1 VYLLHVQFAL
11 FAKVRKGFG
20 LCCLQ
25 AADRFGHAMAAQLR
39 RHSAARFRALVE
51 ELRAIAERLGYTVR
65 EEKLLREVGY
75 HVRGG
80 GCVVRGSK
88 MIFLDRDAAPES
100 QLDILV
106 DVLRTEPL
114 DDVFL
119 SPPARELFARSARP
133 APGAVSDA

>member
-1 VYLLHVQFAL
+1 MHLQHVQFAL
-11 FAKVRKGFG
+11 LARTRNGFG
-20 LCCLQ
+20 LCCFQ
-25 AADRFGHAMAAQLR
+25 AAGRFGQVMATQQR

-80 GCVVRGSK
+80 GCLVRGTK
-88 MIFLDRDAAPES
+88 MIFLDRDASPEA
-100 QLDILV
+100 QLDVLV
-106 DVLRTEPL
+106 EVLRTEPL

-119 SPPARELFARSARP
+119 SPPARELFGRSVP
-133 APGAVSDA
+133 STSGASTDA